1 MRFLYVSNVEKI
13 TSAILPLASNIL
25 YTPLPFRLFSNL
37 FSVTMLA
44 LLLRISS
51 KIAQKCRYKI
61 VEFILS
67 TLLKKGQDPL
77 SRSFLS
83 NRLSEWCEMPKHWFI
98 SRVCRCPTRQC
109 FRFLHKAPWHG
120 SADKNRAHNKCAPA
134 GVFSFYRYNVFL
146 TFKSVTLLLKSPEFL
161 SGKTSVRW

>member
-1 MRFLYVSNVEKI
+1 MINRLSGTPETHTASHVLHINNTSEMCKAWEAFPYANPHRSPGVSRRVPYKCKYKNNSDYQLSNVEKI

-61 VEFILS
+61 AEFILS
-67 TLLKKGQDPL
+67 TLLTKK
-77 SRSFLS
+77 
-83 NRLSEWCEMPKHWFI
+83 
-98 SRVCRCPTRQC
+98 
-109 FRFLHKAPWHG
+109 
-120 SADKNRAHNKCAPA
+120 
-134 GVFSFYRYNVFL
+134 YFL
-146 TFKSVTLLLKSPEFL
+146 TLSPL
-161 SGKTSVRW
+161 TPHPPP